1 MKLTKAL
8 LLAPVAAGFSTSAWS
23 AWELNMP
30 KGVTD
35 ISNTIYDL
43 HMLVLWICVGIGVVV
58 FGAMI
63 YSMMYHR
70 KSKGAV
76 AAQFHESTFMEI
88 LWTIVP
94 FVILIAM
101 AVPAA
106 KALVEI
112 EDTKDGDVTIQ
123 VTAYQWQWHYEYL
136 DEGVSFY
143 SRLSTPYQEIYNESD
158 KGENYLLEVDN
169 PVVVPVGKRIRFLLT
184 SNDVNHAWWVPELAI
199 KRDAI
204 PGFINEMW
212 TNINEPGIYR
222 GQCAE
227 LCGKD
232 HGYMPI
238 VVVAKSE
245 DEYQQWLDQQIASR
259 PTPESLKVASN

>member
-1 MKLTKAL
+1 MKLLSAL
-8 LLAPVAAGFSTSAWS
+8 AAVPAVLGFSSSAQS

-30 KGVTD
+30 QGVTG
-35 ISNTIYDL
+35 ISHTIYDL

-63 YSMMYHR
+63 FSMIYHR

-76 AAQFHESTFMEI
+76 AAQFHESTTMEI
-88 LWTIVP
+88 VWTIIP
-94 FVILIAM
+94 FVILIFM

-106 KALVEI
+106 KALVDI
-112 EDTKDGDVTIQ
+112 EDTQEGDVTIKI
-123 VTAYQWQWHYEYL
+123 TAYQWQWHYEYL
-136 DEGVSFY
+136 DEGISFY
-143 SRLSTPYQEIYNESD
+143 SRLSTPYDQIYNQEE

-169 PVVVPVGKRIRFLLT
+169 PVVLPVGKRVRFLLT

-204 PGFINEMW
+204 PGFMNEMW
-212 TNINEPGIYR
+212 TNIDEPGVYR

-238 VVVAKSE
+238 VVIAKTE
-245 DEYQQWLDQQIASR
+245 QEYQAWLDNQIAS
-259 PTPESLKVASN
+259 TPSINVPLVASK